1 MAHGERY
8 IDDSYGD
15 EAGWMYFDD
24 NTGEPPYGWQFLI
37 SEVDVKW
44 VCYHDQSDRMLKGWH
59 TIQGVAREFDPV
71 SGVYVFRG
79 SEPRRGL

>member
-44 VCYHDQSDRMLKGWH
+44 VCYHD
-59 TIQGVAREFDPV
+59 
-71 SGVYVFRG
+71 
-79 SEPRRGL
+79 